1 MEFPFD
7 VAAVLGERVTVVDQH
22 LRPAGRRGPAHRG
35 ELQQQQLRIVID
47 ELGKASAKAQGLP
60 APVTSAARMEAN
72 RHVLYILRDAEGRG
86 AAKGAV
92 VGFLKVGY
100 KKLFLLD
107 RGGTHNEAEPLC
119 VLDFYVHESLQ
130 RHGYERAHRA
140 APPGRR
146 PPLREAP
153 GLPAQALR
161 PGRRHPAAP
170 STRRPPKRP
179 EGDVKPY
186 SLPERAAPRADLE
199 PPWPFAAA
207 APGGRF
213 GGCPPAPPARDP
225 PPGTPGSLRRAE
237 R

>member
-161 PGRRHPAAP
+161 PGRRHPAGEQL
-170 STRRPPKRP
+170 RHLRGFLLRPA
-179 EGDVKPY
+179 GA
-186 SLPERAAPRADLE
+186 L
-199 PPWPFAAA
+199 
-207 APGGRF
+207 
-213 GGCPPAPPARDP
+213 DP
-225 PPGTPGSLRRAE
+225 PPAQAARGRRQALLAARARRSLRRAE